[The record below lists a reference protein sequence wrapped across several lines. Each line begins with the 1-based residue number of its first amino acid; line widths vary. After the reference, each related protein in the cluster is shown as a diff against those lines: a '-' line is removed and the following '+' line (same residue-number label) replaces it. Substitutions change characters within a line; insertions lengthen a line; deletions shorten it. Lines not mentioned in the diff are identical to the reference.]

1 MNILFG
7 GISPMMNIPLNVC
20 SMLERAET
28 FFPKKGVVSRTLTK
42 IQRLTYKEI
51 GERTR
56 RLASALQNLG
66 VKEGNRVAT
75 FAWNHHRHL
84 EAYFGVPGIGAVL
97 HMVNIRLPKDHIAY
111 IVNHA
116 EDRVLFIDE
125 DLLPIIE
132 QVKDDLKT
140 VEAYVLMTDQDTLP
154 PSSLQPLY
162 SYEQL
167 ISSGDPTFE
176 FKKDIDENA
185 PAGMCYTSA
194 TTGNPK
200 GVLYSHRAL
209 TLHSFALGLADVM
222 ALSENDVCM
231 PVVPMFHVNA
241 WGLPYAATMLGT
253 EQVLPGPQFTPQL
266 LVDLI
271 KSENVTI
278 TAGVPTIWLGVL
290 NILEKKQ
297 IKLPSLRAIV
307 CGGSAAPKSLIQKYE
322 EDYEIP
328 FIHAYGMTETTPVV
342 TLSRL
347 KSYQHD
353 LSYDEKIEIRSKQ
366 GLFVPGV
373 EMKVVNDNGPVEWNG
388 EEMGEL
394 LLRGN
399 WIADEYY
406 RDERSN
412 ETFKDGWLHT
422 GDIATI
428 DEEGTLKLVDRTKD
442 LIKSGGEWISSVDL
456 ENAIMAHEA
465 VFEAAVVA
473 VPSEKWVERPVACVV
488 LKPDYVGKVTEE
500 QLLEF
505 IAPKFTKW
513 WLPDKVIFMDEIPK
527 TTVGKFLKRKLRE
540 DVQKIVTL

>member
-1 MNILFG
+1 
-7 GISPMMNIPLNVC
+7 MMNVPLHIC
-20 SMLERAET
+20 SMLERAEQ

-42 IQRLTYKEI
+42 IERFTYKEI

-56 RLASALQNLG
+56 RLASALQKLG
-66 VKEGNRVAT
+66 IKEGDRVAT

-97 HMVNIRLPKDHIAY
+97 HMVNIRLPKEHITY
-111 IVNHA
+111 IINHA
-116 EDRVLFIDE
+116 EDRILFIDE

-132 QVKDDLKT
+132 PLKDELTT
-140 VEAYVLMTDQDTLP
+140 VEAFIVMTDQEHLP
-154 PSSLQPLY
+154 QSSLEPLY
-162 SYEQL
+162 SYEEL
-167 ISSGDPTFE
+167 IASGDPTFE
-176 FKKDIDENA
+176 FLKNIDENA

-209 TLHSFALGLADVM
+209 TLHSLTLGLADVM

-241 WGLPYAATMLGT
+241 WGLPYAATWFGS
-253 EQVLPGPQFTPQL
+253 EQVLPGPQFTPQIL
-266 LVDLI
+266 IDLI
-271 KSENVTI
+271 KNENVTI

-290 NILEKKQ
+290 NILEQEQ

-307 CGGSAAPKSLIQKYE
+307 CGGSAAPKSLIQTYE
-322 EDYEIP
+322 EKFDIP

-347 KSYQHD
+347 KSYQYD
-353 LSYDEKIEIRSKQ
+353 LSEEEKLDIRAKQ

-373 EMKVVNDNGPVEWNG
+373 EMQVVNDHGPVKWNG

-406 RDERSN
+406 RDERSID
-412 ETFKDGWLHT
+412 TFKDGWLHT

-456 ENAIMAHEA
+456 ENALMAHEA
-465 VFEAAVVA
+465 VFEAAVIA
-473 VPSEKWVERPVACVV
+473 VPSEKWLERPVACVV
-488 LKPDYVGKVTEE
+488 LKPEYEGNITEQE
-500 QLLEF
+500 LIEF
-505 IAPKFTKW
+505 LAPKFTKW
-513 WLPDKVIFMDEIPK
+513 WLPDKVLFMEEIPK

-540 DVQKIVTL
+540 EVQNMITL